1 MSSVTSAIGPVLLA
15 TLVMALIG
23 CTHSPSPNAVKP
35 IILKAKK
42 PVQHPLSAEVTD
54 NQYDID
60 YYGTSSL
67 NRNLPLAGTTWE
79 WEDESRP
86 LDFNALNDSSVYM
99 LEFKSN
105 GWFEILADCRRGTG
119 MYESDA
125 GHIALTLIKLS
136 HSTCNRDSRAD
147 DFLRALEAAR
157 AYRLSDG
164 KLFFDIKHET
174 KPLVFHLKP

>member
-1 MSSVTSAIGPVLLA
+1 MSSVTSVIGPVLLV

-23 CTHSPSPNAVKP
+23 CTHSPSPNAGKP

-42 PVQHPLSAEVTD
+42 FMQHPLSAEVPD
-54 NQYDID
+54 NEYGID
-60 YYGTSSL
+60 YFGTSSL

-79 WEDESRP
+79 WEDESSP
-86 LDFNALNDSSVYM
+86 HDFNALNDSSVYK

-105 GWFEILADCRRGTG
+105 GWFEILADCKRGTG
-119 MYESDA
+119 MYESDD

-147 DFLRALEAAR
+147 DFLRALESAR
-157 AYRLSDG
+157 TYRLNDG